1 MSDFDAILPGT
12 RVRSDDGIIGTVE
25 RLDSTTVATPVT
37 AATPGS
43 VTTPTSGQSQPDSMI
58 VRSEDERWRYRIP
71 LMLVHGVSHE
81 TFNSVVQVGVQAD
94 DLPRYITEEVA
105 HPTEAMPALTS
116 GEWRPRADETT
127 LRIPLVSE
135 ELTATKRAVVRGR
148 LRIHKGVETFPQRE
162 TQTVS
167 REEVIVERIP
177 AAQYDTTAPP
187 RPDDT
192 IIPVTAEQL
201 FVEKRIVVKEY
212 IRVRRTLVTTQENV
226 RGSVRREFVEVTEQ
240 RQQTASDGNAPLLR
254 DATATTATTATTANT
269 TESARG

>member
-25 RLDSTTVATPVT
+25 RLDSTTAATPAT
-37 AATPGS
+37 AATPGGA
-43 VTTPTSGQSQPDSMI
+43 TAPTAGQSQPDSMI

-71 LMLVHGVSHE
+71 LMLAHGVSHE

-94 DLPRYITEEVA
+94 DLPRYIMEEVEQT
-105 HPTEAMPALTS
+105 TEAMPEVTS
-116 GEWRPRADETT
+116 GEWRSRSDGET
-127 LRIPLVSE
+127 LRVPLVSE

-148 LRIHKGVETFPQRE
+148 VRIRKGVETFPQRE

-177 AAQYDTTAPP
+177 AAQYDSSVPP

-212 IRVRRTLVTTQENV
+212 IRVRRTLATTQENV

-240 RQQTASDGNAPLLR
+240 RQQAASDDNAPLLR
-254 DATATTATTATTANT
+254 DATATSANT
-269 TESARG
+269 TASVQG